1 MNALQIELPIELK
14 SELEALGLTEEA
26 RVSAWVADAIRLKLS
41 AAKQLQYLESR
52 ATRGSREAFQHVLA
66 KVPPVEPAAEDRW

>member
-1 MNALQIELPIELK
+1 MNTLQIELPTELR
-14 SELEALGLTEEA
+14 SELEALGLTEET

-52 ATRGSREAFQHVLA
+52 ATRGDREAFRGVLA
-66 KVPPVEPAAEDRW
+66 KVPPVEPAEEDRW